1 MYTLFTKRNQRPR
14 YIRRIESGEEGGDSL
29 NGTWFRMPPGG
40 NTELDVGTHE
50 VAEMGQYVGTV
61 RPETTRTITVNDG
74 ALIVDGAS
82 YERKPRK
89 HPLFDQHGI
98 VILFQ

>member
-1 MYTLFTKRNQRPR
+1 
-14 YIRRIESGEEGGDSL
+14 
-29 NGTWFRMPPGG
+29 MPPGG
-40 NTELDVGTHE
+40 NTELGVGTYE
-50 VAEMGQYVGTV
+50 VAEMGQYNGTV
-61 RPETTRTITVNDG
+61 RPETTRTIMVKDG
-74 ALIVDGAS
+74 DLLVDGTS